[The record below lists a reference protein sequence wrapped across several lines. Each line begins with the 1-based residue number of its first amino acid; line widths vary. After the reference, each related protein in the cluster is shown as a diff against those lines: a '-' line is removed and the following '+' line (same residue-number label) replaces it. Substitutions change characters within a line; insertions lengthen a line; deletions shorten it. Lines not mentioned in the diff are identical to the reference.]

1 MDNKKSEE
9 VTKFELFLI
18 FVELQN
24 QEYNEV
30 TGNEGMLDD
39 RKMVGKYIM
48 LFFVKP
54 KHICRETACFMF

>member
-39 RKMVGKYIM
+39 RKQGIWTETIS
-48 LFFVKP
+48 P
-54 KHICRETACFMF
+54 KEHPFLMYAAPINH